1 MTSFGDQL
9 KLGGAQYA
17 PATATTAAGYVLG
30 YSDLEN
36 TGVPVTPVY
45 YYAVTTPST
54 SLASGIVYI
63 TTSASGTLSATGA
76 LVSGGVATIDFPR
89 ALQITATTNISTALI
104 TIRGTDGYGQAMTW
118 TGIGP
123 TGNTLGAA
131 GSFVITNKAFK
142 TVSTASISAAATGGI
157 LIGTSD
163 TYGLPYRVGATN
175 RVVGLFVDG
184 FSFGSSAGTVTASF
198 SATGAAHTAS
208 GTDVRGLVALP
219 TAVLAN
225 GTRNYAIG
233 IISPSFNVA
242 PSANESTANTY
253 GATQFSS

>member
-1 MTSFGDQL
+1 MTSFSDQL

-17 PATATTAAGYVLG
+17 PATATTSAGYVIG

-36 TGVPVTPVY
+36 TGVPVAPVY
-45 YYAVTTPST
+45 YYAITTPST

-63 TTSASGTLSATGA
+63 TTSASGTLTATGP
-76 LVSGGVATIDFPR
+76 LVSSGVATLDFPR
-89 ALQITATTNISTALI
+89 ALRITATTNISAALI

-123 TGNTLGAA
+123 TGNTAGTT

-142 TVSTASISAAATGGI
+142 TVTTASISAAATGGI
-157 LIGTSD
+157 QIGTSD
-163 TYGLPYRVGATN
+163 TYGLPYRISATN
-175 RVVGLFVDG
+175 KVVGVYVDG
-184 FSFGSSAGTVTASF
+184 FSFGSSAGTVTAGF

-225 GTRNYAIG
+225 DTRNYTIG
-233 IISPSFNVA
+233 IISPSWNV
-242 PSANESTANTY
+242 SASTNESTVNTY
-253 GATQFSS
+253 GATQYSA